1 MNLTTETRIVLKD
14 QGGKPIR
21 FWRYEDG
28 STLVESAGGGGVALR
43 AQQVDDLIRFLR
55 PGLLPPR
62 FTVLES
68 PVSTGSWTVLDS
80 TVDRLVS
87 SFNAHHP
94 HPEGAARAEAAR
106 LNETETQP

>member
-43 AQQVDDLIRFLR
+43 AQQVDDLIGFLR

-62 FTVLES
+62 FTVRES
-68 PVSTGSWTVLDS
+68 PVSTGSWVVLDS
-80 TVDRLVS
+80 TVDRFIG
-87 SFNAHHP
+87 SFNQQHP
-94 HPEGAARAEAAR
+94 DPEGAARREADR
-106 LNETETQP
+106 LNETTH